1 MGTSPSF
8 KSTDWQ
14 EFKKT
19 ASIDTARNAS
29 DIFKSRKTD
38 SSFLPYKIT
47 RECVYC
53 DAHPKATPIIIDLD
67 VTGSM
72 ERLLTSMAKELGKT
86 MEEILTRKSVPDPE
100 ILFGATDDFLTS
112 EEECLQVTQFEPDI
126 KIAEEMTKLNFLE
139 RGGGNSFESY
149 EMLWYFAARHTK
161 CDAFKDGRKGFLFTI
176 GDDGYP
182 KTIKK
187 EQVKEIFGDDIGEDI
202 PVSVIID
209 ELSKNWEIFHITM
222 TNGGSYREGLKHNWT
237 TLLGERALF
246 VDSVENVSKVIVST
260 IDVLGG
266 KDMDTIVKDWDNST
280 AIAVKNTLSGLVP
293 AEKNSN
299 DIVVF

>member
-1 MGTSPSF
+1 
-8 KSTDWQ
+8 
-14 EFKKT
+14 
-19 ASIDTARNAS
+19 
-29 DIFKSRKTD
+29 
-38 SSFLPYKIT
+38 
-47 RECVYC
+47 
-53 DAHPKATPIIIDLD
+53 
-67 VTGSM
+67 
-72 ERLLTSMAKELGKT
+72 MAKELGKT

>member
-1 MGTSPSF
+1 MGTGPSLNP
-8 KSTDWQ
+8 TDWR

-19 ASIDTARNAS
+19 ASIDTARGAR
-29 DIFKSRKTD
+29 DIFKSRTTD
-38 SSFLPYKIT
+38 SGFLPYKIV

-72 ERLLTSMAKELGKT
+72 EHLLTNMAKELGTT

-100 ILFGATDDFLTS
+100 ILFGATDDFITS

-139 RGGGNSFESY
+139 RGGGNRFESY

-161 CDAFKDGRKGFLFTI
+161 CDAFKEGRKGFIFTI

-187 EQVKEIFGDDIGEDI
+187 EQVKEIFGDDIAEDI
-202 PVSVIID
+202 PVSVILD

-222 TNGGSYREGLKHNWT
+222 TNGGSYRDELKQEWRM
-237 TLLGERALF
+237 LLGERALF
-246 VDSVENVSKVIVST
+246 VDSVKNVTKVIVGT
-260 IDVLGG
+260 IDVIGG
-266 KDMDTIVKDWDNST
+266 KDMAAVVDGWDKST
-280 AIAVKNTLSGLVP
+280 AIAVKDALSGLVP
-293 AEKNSN
+293 AEKHSN
-299 DIVVF
+299 GIVVF